1 MRPFVPRAVRMLKEA
16 LPDSIV
22 CTDIALDPYSSKG
35 HDGIVEGSKILND
48 DTIEQLCKQSVMQA
62 RAGSDVVAPSDMMDG
77 RVGAIRDAL
86 GHDVKEKDLEPPL
99 SVKKLADFMSGSA
112 EESIS
117 VY

>member
-1 MRPFVPRAVRMLKEA
+1 MTRCATFVLTVLLFAA
-16 LPDSIV
+16 LAQPAAGQCDPTV
-22 CTDIALDPYSSKG
+22 FNTVDTPGAALD
-35 HDGIVEGSKILND
+35 
-48 DTIEQLCKQSVMQA
+48 
-62 RAGSDVVAPSDMMDG
+62 VAVS
-77 RVGAIRDAL
+77 GAIRDAL